1 MLAFIPRLEAR
12 VRCVLFKLRFDDAI
26 ESAQADLLQLREA
39 TDKAVDSTLLHALL
53 QAVLEVGNELNA
65 GTQKGNAAGF
75 RLSSLV
81 RFCELRSVKDAK
93 MTLLHYVVETLLE
106 NRMDALLDVRAPR
119 AAFASCDR
127 RRAALRRVASVAAA
141 GALRVGP
148 GRGGVAPFAR

>member
-1 MLAFIPRLEAR
+1 M
-12 VRCVLFKLRFDDAI
+12 
-26 ESAQADLLQLREA
+26 
-39 TDKAVDSTLLHALL
+39 DSTLLHALL